1 MANNTTVHTTNKTIP
16 NGFNNKQV
24 YNHYLEGI
32 ADSYLKKHD
41 IEDIDVD
48 LIYSD
53 TDYNLSLI
61 DSTIVMD
68 IVSDKYYKSCEH
80 SNVEWEELE

>member
-1 MANNTTVHTTNKTIP
+1 MDNNTMVITINKL
-16 NGFNNKQV
+16 NAV
-24 YNHYLEGI
+24 YNHFLESV
-32 ADSYLKKHD
+32 ADSYLKKYD

-68 IVSDKYYKSCEH
+68 IISDKYYKSCEH
-80 SNVEWEELE
+80 SNVEWEELM